1 LGRDHNLGEREINLA
16 CREGDTSGAKHLK
29 ASSYDIQIMRKIVV
43 AGLVASLALGLA
55 SPATAAVIGGDQLGL
70 RGVQANPLAGADPVP
85 AIQARTWIVADATT
99 GQVLAAKKAHK
110 ARPPAST
117 LKTLTSLTLLP
128 KLALNG
134 TFTATRKAANADGA
148 KVGLEVGQV
157 YTIEDLFYGLMLPSG
172 NDAAIA
178 LAQANGGV
186 KNTIDQMNAVAAQL
200 QANDTKAASPNGL
213 DKPGQT
219 SSAYDLA
226 LIARAALQ
234 RNDFTTIVGS
244 KRYRFPTKQSVGR
257 GKHLIYNLNRLLT
270 GDYRGVVGVKTGFTT
285 KAGRTFIGAAQRKG
299 RLLIFA
305 GMGIKDSSEGAA
317 KKALD
322 WGFANLDKVTPVG
335 MLVEPLT
342 PLPTAVPMATQAS
355 NVEQIAVPVEPTPA
369 ATPTATTDPVAQ
381 QAINKAALKVPAAQ
395 VQAPSFWLA
404 VIVVLIIG
412 VALFAWNA
420 NRNRRRRRYRY

>member
-1 LGRDHNLGEREINLA
+1 
-16 CREGDTSGAKHLK
+16 
-29 ASSYDIQIMRKIVV
+29 MRKIVV
-43 AGLVASLALGLA
+43 AGLVASLALGLT
-55 SPATAAVIGGDQLGL
+55 SPATAAIIGGDQLAL
-70 RGVQANPLAGADPVP
+70 PGVQINLLAGADPAP
-85 AIQARTWIVADATT
+85 TILARTWILADATT

-186 KNTIDQMNAVAAQL
+186 KNTIDQMNAVAAQI
-200 QANDTKAASPNGL
+200 QANDTHAMSPNGL

-226 LIARAALQ
+226 LISRAALQ
-234 RNDFTTIVGS
+234 RADFGTIVGA
-244 KRYRFPTKQSVGR
+244 KRYRFPTKQSVGG
-257 GKHLIYNLNRLLT
+257 GKHLIYNLNQLLT

-285 KAGRTFIGAAQRKG
+285 QAGRTFVGAAKRKG
-299 RLLIFA
+299 HTLIFV

-322 WGFANLDKVTPVG
+322 WGFANLRKVKPIGT
-335 MLVEPLT
+335 LVEPLT
-342 PLPTAVPMATQAS
+342 PLPTAVPTSSQAS
-355 NVEQIAVPVEPTPA
+355 NLEQVAIPVEPTPLV
-369 ATPTATTDPVAQ
+369 TPASTSDPVAQ
-381 QAINKAALKVPAAQ
+381 QAIKQAALKVPAAQ
-395 VQAPSFWLA
+395 AQAPSFWLA

>member
-1 LGRDHNLGEREINLA
+1 
-16 CREGDTSGAKHLK
+16 
-29 ASSYDIQIMRKIVV
+29 MRTIVI
-43 AGLVASLALGLA
+43 AGLVAGLALGIA
-55 SPATAAVIGGDQLGL
+55 SPASAAVVGGDQLGQP
-70 RGVQANPLAGADPVP
+70 GVQVNPVSSTVTPP
-85 AIQARTWIVADATT
+85 AIKARTWILADATT
-99 GQVLAAKKAHK
+99 GEVLAAKKAHK
-110 ARPPAST
+110 TRPPAST
-117 LKTLTSLTLLP
+117 LKTLTALTLLP

-134 TFTATRKAANADGA
+134 TFTATPKAANADGA

-186 KNTIDQMNAVAAQL
+186 KNTVDQMNAVAAQL
-200 QANDTKAASPNGL
+200 QAYDTKAASPNGL

-234 RNDFTTIVGS
+234 RDDFTTIVGS
-244 KRYRFPTKQSVGR
+244 KRFRFPTKQSVGG

-270 GDYRGVVGVKTGFTT
+270 GDYRGVIGVKTGYTT
-285 KAGRTFIGAAQRKG
+285 EAGRTFVGAAKRKG
-299 RLLIFA
+299 HTLIFV
-305 GMGIKDSSEGAA
+305 GMGINDSSEGAA

-322 WGFANLDKVTPVG
+322 WGFANRSNVKPVG
-335 MLVEPLT
+335 TLVEPLS
-342 PLPTAVPMATQAS
+342 PLPTAVPVASQAS
-355 NVEQIAVPVEPTPA
+355 AVEQIAVPVEVTPV

-381 QAINKAALKVPAAQ
+381 QAIKQAALKVPATQA
-395 VQAPSFWLA
+395 QAPSFWLA

-412 VALFAWNA
+412 IALFAWNA
-420 NRNRRRRRYRY
+420 NRNRRRRHYRY